1 MEDVLGTMDW
11 DYDSLIAEAE
21 VSIEESLMTAS
32 PVMTTEVINLDEEE
46 MPTLL
51 QIPVMDAKILEAPKI
66 TELVKHQGLV
76 HVKSGLK
83 GRLSLDIN
91 VQGTC

>member
-1 MEDVLGTMDW
+1 MEDILGTMDW

-32 PVMTTEVINLDEEE
+32 PVMPTEVINLDEEE
-46 MPTLL
+46 MLL
-51 QIPVMDAKILEAPKI
+51 PMPVMDTKILEAPKI

-83 GRLSLDIN
+83 GRLSLDIS
-91 VQGTC
+91 VQGKC